1 MRSKLPRHMNRLLR
15 FLVLL
20 TAAVANLAHSG
31 EVSVAVASNFAG
43 PMQKIATAFT
53 QASGH
58 TATLSLGATG
68 KFYAQIKNGAPFEM
82 LLSAD
87 AETTARLER
96 EKLGVPGTRFVYA
109 TGRLALWSSQAGL
122 IDGTPQVLRTGLFE
136 RIAMANP
143 KVAPY
148 GLAAQQTMTRLG
160 VLGTLKD
167 RLVQGESIG
176 QTYQFVASGN
186 AALGFVALAQ
196 IMQNGTIT
204 QGSAWLVPADHHAPI
219 HQEAILLQPGKTRE
233 AALALLAFLKTGQAR
248 AIIRAYG
255 YEI

>member
-1 MRSKLPRHMNRLLR
+1 MNRLLR
-15 FLVLL
+15 FLLL
-20 TAAVANLAHSG
+20 LAAAGCSLAHGG

-43 PMQKIATAFT
+43 PMQKIAAAFA

-68 KFYAQIKNGAPFEM
+68 KFYAQIKNGAPFEV

-87 AETTARLER
+87 TQTAARLEQ
-96 EKLGVPGTRFVYA
+96 EKLGVTGTRFIYA

-122 IDGTPQVLRTGLFE
+122 IDGTPQVLRTGHFE

-186 AALGFVALAQ
+186 AAIGFVALAQ

-219 HQEAILLQPGKTRE
+219 HQEALLLQTGKNNE
-233 AALALLAFLKTGQAR
+233 AAIALLAFLKTEQAR
-248 AIIRAYG
+248 AIIRTYG
-255 YEI
+255 YDI

>member
-1 MRSKLPRHMNRLLR
+1 MNRLLR
-15 FLVLL
+15 FLLL
-20 TAAVANLAHSG
+20 LAAAGYGLAHSG

-43 PMQKIATAFT
+43 PMQKIAAAFA

-68 KFYAQIKNGAPFEM
+68 KFYAQIKNGAPFEV

-87 AETTARLER
+87 ADTTARLEQ
-96 EKLGVPGTRFVYA
+96 EKLGVAGSRFIYA
-109 TGRLALWSSQAGL
+109 TGRLALWSSKAGL
-122 IDGTPQVLRTGLFE
+122 IDGTPQVLHTGRFE
-136 RIAMANP
+136 RIAIANP

-160 VLGTLKD
+160 VLGTLKE
-167 RLVQGESIG
+167 RLVQGESIA
-176 QTYQFVASGN
+176 QTYQFVASSN

-219 HQEAILLQPGKTRE
+219 HQEALLLQTGKNNE
-233 AALALLAFLKTGQAR
+233 AAIALLAFLKTEQAR
-248 AIIRAYG
+248 AIIRTYG
-255 YEI
+255 YDI